1 MAVVRQ
7 VTQTSARPR
16 ERRKLF
22 KRIRRHW
29 QLYVLLLLPIIYLAI
44 FHYWPMYGVQI
55 AFRNYNP
62 VKGFSGSPWVGWD
75 HFERFFNTYDFIR
88 TLRNTVVLSLYSLV
102 AGLPFPIL
110 LALGLHYTPRKWFKQ
125 SVQTVAYAPYF
136 ISVVVMSGMILQF
149 LAPNTGFINHFRN
162 VFGFPDLNFMARP
175 ELFAHIYVWSG
186 LWQTVGFGCVI
197 YLAALSA
204 VDPTLHEAAIIDGAS
219 KVQRMWHIDLPE
231 IMPLAILLL
240 LLSLGGILSSGFEKI
255 LLLQNPLNLRTSE
268 VIDTYVY
275 RVGLV
280 AAIPNFS
287 YATAIGLFKSVVGLV
302 LVIAAN
308 QLASRFGRGS
318 NVF

>member
-1 MAVVRQ
+1 MALVNPVVS
-7 VTQTSARPR
+7 TPKARKDRSKP
-16 ERRKLF
+16 F
-22 KRIRRHW
+22 KRIRRNW
-29 QLYVLLLLPIIYLAI
+29 QLYVLLLLPLIYLGI

-62 VKGFSGSPWVGWD
+62 IQGFLGSPWVGFD
-75 HFERFFNTYDFIR
+75 HFERFFNTYDFWR
-88 TLRNTVVLSLYSLV
+88 TLRNTLFLSVYSLV
-102 AGLPFPIL
+102 AGFPFPII
-110 LALGLHYTPRKWFKQ
+110 LALGLHYTTRKWFKG
-125 SVQTVAYAPYF
+125 SVQMVAYAPYF
-136 ISVVVMSGMILQF
+136 ISVVVMVGLILQV
-149 LAPNTGFINHFRN
+149 LQPNTGLVNNIRE
-162 VFGFPDLNFMARP
+162 VFGLPDVNFMARP

-186 LWQTVGFGCVI
+186 IWQTVGFGCVI
-197 YLAALSA
+197 YLAALSG

-240 LLSLGGILSSGFEKI
+240 VLSLGGILSSGFEKI
-255 LLLQNPLNLRTSE
+255 YLMQNPLNLRASE

-275 RVGLV
+275 RVGLTS
-280 AAIPNFS
+280 AIPNFS
-287 YATAIGLFKSVVGLV
+287 YATAIGLFKSVVGLI